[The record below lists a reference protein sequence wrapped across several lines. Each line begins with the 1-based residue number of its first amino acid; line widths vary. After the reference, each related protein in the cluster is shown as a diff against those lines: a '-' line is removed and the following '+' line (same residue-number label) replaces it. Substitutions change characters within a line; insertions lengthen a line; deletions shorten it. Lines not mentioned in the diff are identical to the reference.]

1 MINAVERA
9 VDIARAEQVAKH
21 HYLDVAWKFAR
32 EALGTKGPYEH
43 TTTLGVRHREERR
56 STLERAWRTVST
68 ATSPRPSTPTG

>member
-32 EALGTKGPYEH
+32 EAIGAKGPYEH
-43 TTTLGVRHREERR
+43 ATTLGELKAARETYDELAKASSLADR
-56 STLERAWRTVST
+56 SQRDAE
-68 ATSPRPSTPTG
+68 